1 MLCQKI
7 AGWMANSV
15 DSDETPCSAASHL
28 GLYCLLRPVCPNTCG
43 KYGNYKLSGYCPVT
57 ATFQMLEYRSDWPF
71 TAVFLDT
78 SGYLYLTL
86 CMLDNFARF
95 FCHLRIFLT
104 FQKKKKISGIPL
116 ECQTVWLQIWP
127 DILSGLIW
135 VQIVCKG
142 FQQMTNAPNSGKKS

>member
-1 MLCQKI
+1 
-7 AGWMANSV
+7 MANSV

-71 TAVFLDT
+71 TAVFLDI

-86 CMLDNFARF
+86 CMLDNFACF

-104 FQKKKKISGIPL
+104 FQKKKSFRNTIRVSNSLAPDLARHFVGPDL
-116 ECQTVWLQIWP
+116 GPDCLQRFP
-127 DILSGLIW
+127 ADDKCP
-135 VQIVCKG
+135 Q
-142 FQQMTNAPNSGKKS
+142 